1 MPDALTM
8 LPLRCP
14 EGCGRIEVLDQEDG
28 SWRKRL
34 DCMLEHG
41 EVEDVEEVCRLIL
54 HPPCAAHF
62 FLLDLRRRG
71 ARAHAADRRH
81 TDSLSLTSAVLM
93 MDRSGSQARDP

>member
-62 FLLDLRRRG
+62 FLLVRKTCGG
-71 ARAHAADRRH
+71 AELERMLQIDDTQTH
-81 TDSLSLTSAVLM
+81 
-93 MDRSGSQARDP
+93 

>member
-54 HPPCAAHF
+54 HPPLC
-62 FLLDLRRRG
+62 
-71 ARAHAADRRH
+71 
-81 TDSLSLTSAVLM
+81 
-93 MDRSGSQARDP
+93 RDKHSEHSEFAQSRTKRVREF